1 MNRVYNFSAGP
12 SMLPVPVL
20 QKAQA
25 DLLDYHGSGMSVM
38 EMSHRSK
45 WFDEIIQNTEA
56 GIRKVLNVPDNY
68 KIGFFQGGATQ
79 QFAMVPLNFM
89 TTGTADYLVTGNFSK
104 KAAEEAA
111 KFGTARIAAS
121 SKDKNFTYI
130 PDVKAIEYDPNASY
144 IHICQNNTIF
154 GTTYKDVPQVDGI
167 PLVADMSSMIFS
179 EPTDV
184 SKYGCIYFGVQK
196 NVAPAGIK
204 NNRTKKH
211 FFTIIYFKTTVL

>member
-68 KIGFFQGGATQ
+68 KIGFFQGGA
-79 QFAMVPLNFM
+79 VC
-89 TTGTADYLVTGNFSK
+89 D
-104 KAAEEAA
+104 
-111 KFGTARIAAS
+111 
-121 SKDKNFTYI
+121 
-130 PDVKAIEYDPNASY
+130 
-144 IHICQNNTIF
+144 
-154 GTTYKDVPQVDGI
+154 GTTELYDHRHGGLSGDRQLQQK
-167 PLVADMSSMIFS
+167 
-179 EPTDV
+179 
-184 SKYGCIYFGVQK
+184 GCRGS
-196 NVAPAGIK
+196 
-204 NNRTKKH
+204 R
-211 FFTIIYFKTTVL
+211 